1 MAGIDGGPRGRIV
14 LFPLPFQ
21 GHLSPML
28 QLADVLHGRGLAIT
42 ILHTTFNA
50 PDPASHPE
58 FAFVAVPD
66 GLQDAVAAPKDGI
79 GKILSMNA
87 AMEASGCVR
96 DALASILSAEPR
108 PACLVMDTSLPAVQK
123 AASALGLPTIV
134 LHTGSAAVVRLFRS
148 YAMLHERGY
157 LPAQEHELNR
167 PVKELPPIRV
177 SDLFDPSKYPNQE
190 RANKI
195 LDIAT
200 ETTAKSSGI
209 VINTFEAL
217 EIPELEALREEL
229 SLSGIS
235 VFAMGPLHKLSTIG
249 DASSLLE
256 QDHSCIEWLD
266 TQAAGTVLYVS
277 FGSVVPVHRDD
288 FNEVAWGLANSGKP
302 FLWVV
307 RHGLIVGSQDT
318 ELPDGFEG
326 AVESRG
332 KVVRWA
338 PQQEVLAHPAVG
350 GFWTHNGWN
359 STLESICEGVPM
371 LCRPLFGD
379 QLANGRYVEDVW
391 QIGTLLVGKL
401 DRGKIEQAIARLM
414 EHEDGTAMRE
424 RAKELKMKAVMCLKN
439 TESTQLA
446 ADMLVDHILSL

>member
-1 MAGIDGGPRGRIV
+1 MAGMDGEPRGRIV
-14 LFPLPFQ
+14 MFPLPFQ

-28 QLADVLHGRGLAIT
+28 QLADVLHRRGLAVT

-50 PDPASHPE
+50 PDPGSHPE
-58 FAFVAVPD
+58 LAFVAVPD
-66 GLQDAVAAPKDGI
+66 GMQDAAAAPKDGI
-79 GKILSMNA
+79 GKILFMNA
-87 AMEASGCVR
+87 SMEASGCVR
-96 DALASILSAEPR
+96 DALASIEPR
-108 PACLVMDTSLPAVQK
+108 PACLVIDTTLPAVQK
-123 AASALGLPTIV
+123 AASELGLPTIV

-148 YAMLHERGY
+148 YAMLHEKGY
-157 LPAQEHELNR
+157 LPAQEHELNK

-190 RANKI
+190 TANKM
-195 LDIAT
+195 LDIAI
-200 ETTAKSSGI
+200 ETTTKSSGI
-209 VINTFEAL
+209 IINTFEAL
-217 EIPELEALREEL
+217 EIPELEELREEL
-229 SLSGIS
+229 ALNGIS
-235 VFAMGPLHKLSTIG
+235 VFAIGPLHRLSTIG

-256 QDHSCIEWLD
+256 QDRSCIEWLD

-277 FGSVVPVHRDD
+277 FGSVVPVHRDE

-307 RHGLIVGSQDT
+307 RHGLIAGSDDT

-326 AVESRG
+326 AVEGRG

-338 PQQEVLAHPAVG
+338 PQQEVLAHQAVG

-391 QIGTLLVGKL
+391 QIGTLLAGKL
-401 DRGKIEQAIARLM
+401 ERGKIEQAIARLM
-414 EHEDGTAMRE
+414 EQEDGTRMRE
-424 RAKELKMKAVMCLKN
+424 RAKELKMKVVMCLN
-439 TESTQLA
+439 NNGSTQLA
-446 ADMLVDHILSL
+446 ADKLVDHILSL